1 MDGSQPLEYPW
12 PEPPEFGR
20 AIEIAQGILWIRL
33 PLPMALDH
41 VNIYALDDGD
51 GWTIVDT
58 GMGSNKTRGLW
69 RDLMARELG
78 DRPIKRVILTHH
90 HPDHVGLAGW
100 FKSEFGAEIW
110 ATRTAWLMARMLTLD
125 VQELPTSETLEFWRK
140 AGMDPKEL
148 DKRAKG
154 KPFNFADT
162 VHPIPLGFHRM
173 K

>member
-1 MDGSQPLEYPW
+1 MDGTQTLEYPW

-78 DRPIKRVILTHH
+78 GRPIKSVILNQKKTEQ
-90 HPDHVGLAGW
+90 GGGAGGG
-100 FKSEFGAEIW
+100 KSE
-110 ATRTAWLMARMLTLD
+110 
-125 VQELPTSETLEFWRK
+125 
-140 AGMDPKEL
+140 
-148 DKRAKG
+148 
-154 KPFNFADT
+154 
-162 VHPIPLGFHRM
+162 
-173 K
+173 

>member
-1 MDGSQPLEYPW
+1 MDGTQPLEYPW

-69 RDLMARELG
+69 RDLMRVNWG
-78 DRPIKRVILTHH
+78 DGRSRVL
-90 HPDHVGLAGW
+90 
-100 FKSEFGAEIW
+100 F
-110 ATRTAWLMARMLTLD
+110 
-125 VQELPTSETLEFWRK
+125 
-140 AGMDPKEL
+140 
-148 DKRAKG
+148 
-154 KPFNFADT
+154 
-162 VHPIPLGFHRM
+162 
-173 K
+173 